1 VTASY
6 HPEAKGETVAISI
19 KLAGKEMKIPKEF
32 LFHEKR
38 IHLRSIRILTTTL
51 TGAPLGKDHLLWAGF
66 MISFDCDRSRI
77 HSKKGRKIEVHE
89 RVRYEFSPGGFRMRE
104 RVVPHGRSKNVWTYY
119 MMGKDGK
126 EDDNG
131 TEKSAECPCDS

>member
-1 VTASY
+1 MTASY

-19 KLAGKEMKIPKEF
+19 KSAGKEMKIPKEF

-66 MISFDCDRSRI
+66 CDF
-77 HSKKGRKIEVHE
+77 
-89 RVRYEFSPGGFRMRE
+89 VRLWKVSHPLEEGQEDRGPRASP
-104 RVVPHGRSKNVWTYY
+104 V
-119 MMGKDGK
+119 
-126 EDDNG
+126 
-131 TEKSAECPCDS
+131 